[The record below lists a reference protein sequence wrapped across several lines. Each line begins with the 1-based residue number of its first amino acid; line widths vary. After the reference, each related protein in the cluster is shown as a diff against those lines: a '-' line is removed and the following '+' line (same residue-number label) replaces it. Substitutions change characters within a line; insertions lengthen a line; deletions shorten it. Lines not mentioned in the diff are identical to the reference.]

1 MTDITHS
8 VGSRLSAVARAW
20 QSFWFQ
26 PQQMYTLGLVRIAF
40 GVLALWWGLWLLP
53 MRRGLL
59 DANGV
64 VPAQPS
70 IAHTWGIFAVWNSD
84 KAILIGIVALIL
96 SATAL
101 LVGWHTRLAAVL
113 VFILILSFERRN
125 PWAFNAGD
133 VAVRIE
139 ALLLAVSPSGS
150 ALSLDQRR
158 RTGSFWSA
166 QTLPNW
172 PIRLIQVQLS
182 LIYLTAAQAK
192 LSGETWLN
200 GTAVSYVLQL
210 DDMRRVSLPH
220 WWVTNALAMNAL
232 TWGALLIELAIGIL
246 VWLPRFR
253 PWVLAAGVLM
263 HVLIDVH
270 VQIGIF
276 SYAMFVM
283 YLAWLSPERVK
294 RMPDEL
300 RHALDRRG
308 GVPRAQPQPQLAID
322 ANEPR
327 RQVDTDQDR

>member
-1 MTDITHS
+1 MTGVTRS
-8 VGSRLSAVARAW
+8 VGPHLSAAVHAW
-20 QSFWFQ
+20 QLFWFQ

-40 GVLALWWGLWLLP
+40 GILSVWWGLWLLP
-53 MRRGLL
+53 MRNGLL

-70 IAHTWGIFAVWNSD
+70 IAHTWGIFAAWNSD
-84 KAILIGIVALIL
+84 EAILVGIVALLL
-96 SATAL
+96 SAVAL
-101 LVGWHTRLAAVL
+101 LVGWHTRLAAVV
-113 VFILILSFERRN
+113 VFVLILSFERRN

-133 VAVRIE
+133 TAVRIE
-139 ALLLAVSPSGS
+139 ALLLAVSPCGA

-166 QTLPNW
+166 QTRPNW

-182 LIYLTAAQAK
+182 LIYLAAAQAK
-192 LSGETWLN
+192 LSGETWLS

-210 DDMRRVSLPH
+210 DDMRRVPLPH
-220 WWVTNALAMNAL
+220 GFVSNALAMNVL
-232 TWGALLIELAIGIL
+232 TWGAVAIELAMGIL
-246 VWLPRFR
+246 IWVARFR
-253 PWVLAAGVLM
+253 PCVLAAGVLL

-283 YLAWLSPERVK
+283 YLAWFSPERVK

-300 RHALDRRG
+300 RRTFGRRG
-308 GVPRAQPQPQLAID
+308 EVPDESPPRLAIGVD
-322 ANEPR
+322 GDW
-327 RQVDTDQDR
+327 RQPDSDHDQ

>member
-1 MTDITHS
+1 MSGITRS
-8 VGSRLSAVARAW
+8 VGPHLSAVVHAW

-40 GVLALWWGLWLLP
+40 GILAVWWGLWLLP
-53 MRRGLL
+53 MRNGLL

-64 VPAQPS
+64 VPTQPS
-70 IAHTWGIFAVWNSD
+70 IAHTWGIFAAWNSD
-84 KAILIGIVALIL
+84 EAILVGIVALLL
-96 SATAL
+96 SAVAL
-101 LVGWHTRLAAVL
+101 LVGWHTRLAAVV
-113 VFILILSFERRN
+113 VFVLILSFERRN

-133 VAVRIE
+133 AAVRIE
-139 ALLLAVSPSGS
+139 ALLLAVSPCGA

-166 QTLPNW
+166 QTRPNW

-182 LIYLTAAQAK
+182 LIYLAAAQAK
-192 LSGETWLN
+192 LSGETWLS

-210 DDMRRVSLPH
+210 DDMRRVPLPH
-220 WWVTNALAMNAL
+220 GFVTNALAMNVL
-232 TWGALLIELAIGIL
+232 TWGAVAIELAMGIL
-246 VWLPRFR
+246 IWVARFR
-253 PWVLAAGVLM
+253 PCVLAAGVLF

-283 YLAWLSPERVK
+283 YLAWFSPERVK

-300 RHALDRRG
+300 RHTFGRRG
-308 GVPRAQPQPQLAID
+308 EVPDESQPRLAIGAD
-322 ANEPR
+322 GDW
-327 RQVDTDQDR
+327 RQADTDRDR